1 MKYPP
6 YDGETLTSE
15 EEKLIEEYGERFNN
29 HYPWGSM
36 IWRGC
41 GIETKKE
48 MMEKVKL
55 CLEKNID
62 LPHLMI
68 PNCDEVLERWLE
80 EGFLS

>member
-6 YDGETLTSE
+6 YDGETLTPE
-15 EEKLIEEYGERFNN
+15 EEKLIEKYCEKFNF
-29 HYPWGSM
+29 YPWGNLQ
-36 IWRGC
+36 WCGC

-62 LPHLMI
+62 LPHLMF
-68 PNCDEVLERWLE
+68 PDYDEILERRHKM
-80 EGFLS
+80 GIRT